1 MHISSEGDP
10 YYAYKGGIIMN
21 GKTKKQKPASPE
33 DLMKLEIAQELGL
46 LEKVKQ
52 QGWGSLTAKET
63 GRIGGLITRR
73 KLQEK
78 MKGTQDQNPSR

>member
-1 MHISSEGDP
+1 MK
-10 YYAYKGGIIMN
+10 AKA
-21 GKTKKQKPASPE
+21 KKQKLVTPE
-33 DLMKLEIAQELGL
+33 DLMKLEIAKELGL

-73 KLQEK
+73 KLKEK
-78 MKGTQDQNPSR
+78 VKGTQDQNPSR